1 MNVTSRHILGFF
13 EEWAPQSTKLEYD
26 NVGLLVGESA
36 QHIHRVLVCLDVTH
50 EVLDEAEAFAADLVI
65 AHHPLIFRKLSRV
78 SPDEETGALIY
89 RLIRRGMGLLAVHTN
104 LDAAWDGVSFALA
117 SKLGLQQTAF
127 LKPDVPLPSDESSAS
142 DFSAIHEPGIKP
154 SITGF
159 GVVGSLASAMPA
171 QEFLSLVGERL
182 STRALRYSGSA
193 TRIERVAVCGGA
205 GAFLTEHARQA
216 GVQAYV
222 TADLKYHDFFA
233 GDSSFLLVDAGH
245 YETEIP
251 VVETICARL
260 AERFPGLVAAP
271 ARVNTNPVTFFGK

>member
-36 QHIHRVLVCLDVTH
+36 QPIYRVLVCLDVTH

-104 LDAAWDGVSFALA
+104 LDAAWGGVSFALA
-117 SKLGLQQTAF
+117 DALGLQQTAF
-127 LKPDVPLPSDESSAS
+127 LNADTSFAASSPAHS
-142 DFSAIHEPGIKP
+142 GNNPGVTSATRSHL
-154 SITGF
+154 TGF
-159 GVVGSLASAMPA
+159 GVVGQLPSPLSANT
-171 QEFLSLVGERL
+171 FLKLVGDRL
-182 STRALRYSGSA
+182 NSRALRYSGSV
-193 TRIERVAVCGGA
+193 TEIERVAVCGGS
-205 GAFLTEHARQA
+205 GAFLTEHARKA
-216 GVQAYV
+216 GVQAFV

-233 GDSSFLLVDAGH
+233 ADSTFMLVDAGH

-251 VVETICARL
+251 VVETMCARL

-271 ARVNTNPVTFFGK
+271 ARVNTNPVKFFDK

>member
-26 NVGLLVGESA
+26 NVGLLVGESV
-36 QHIHRVLVCLDVTH
+36 QRVHRVLVCLDVTH
-50 EVLDEAEAFAADLVI
+50 EVLDEAESFAADLIV

-78 SPDEETGALIY
+78 SPEDETGALIY
-89 RLIRRGMGLLAVHTN
+89 RLIRRGMGLMAVHTN
-104 LDAAWDGVSFALA
+104 LDAAWGGVSFALA
-117 SKLGLQQTAF
+117 DSLGLQQTAF
-127 LKPDVPLPSDESSAS
+127 LKPDAVPVADGSVKSAENSGDLPSTRLNA
-142 DFSAIHEPGIKP
+142 
-154 SITGF
+154 TGF
-159 GVVGSLASAMPA
+159 GVIGRLPSPLSANTFLKRVGN
-171 QEFLSLVGERL
+171 RL
-182 STRALRYSGSA
+182 NSRALRYSGSV
-193 TRIERVAVCGGA
+193 TEIERVAVCGGS

-233 GDSSFLLVDAGH
+233 ADSTFMLVDAGH

-260 AERFPGLVAAP
+260 AERFPGLVAAS
-271 ARVNTNPVTFFGK
+271 ARVNTNPVQFFDK